1 MKFKIIAVGK
11 IKKNFLKQGIQDY
24 SQRLSPYCHLEIVA
38 LKDEKAPENFSQAQ
52 KEKVRQIEGE
62 RILQK
67 IQTDEYVFTLEIL
80 GKEYSSEEFAKQLAD
95 LLTYGHSKITFVIGG
110 SLGLSSQ
117 VLQRSNQS
125 ISFGHLT
132 MPHQLIRLV
141 LTEQIYRAFMINA
154 GNPYHK

>member
-1 MKFKIIAVGK
+1 MKFKIVAVGK
-11 IKKNFLKQGIQDY
+11 IRKKFFQQGIQDY
-24 SQRLSPYCHLEIVA
+24 VQRLRLYCHVEIVA
-38 LKDEKAPENFSQAQ
+38 VKDEKAPENLSNAQ
-52 KEKVRQIEGE
+52 KEKVKQIEGQ

-80 GKEYSSEEFAKQLAD
+80 GKEYSSEEFAAQLAD

-125 ISFGHLT
+125 ISFGRLT
-132 MPHQLIRLV
+132 MPHQLMRLV